1 MMGWTTY
8 SNLEFQLFC
17 YFTDPSYHNCT
28 TYRFDFDVMQ
38 GNLALEHIEN
48 TMVFLTSPSTSGIPL
63 RSEEH
68 TSELQSRSDLVCRL
82 LLEKKNNVCPTRAAT
97 SRSSSQ
103 ACSVRFSPSLTR
115 SISAIWSVTAAKIW
129 LMPAFCWLTAAA
141 ICRTAATFSRVM
153 PESARRF
160 SPDDVTSTMPAS
172 ILFVLAS
179 VRETAVPMELV
190 NSWRIPPTSLVA
202 LID

>member
-82 LLEKKNNVCPTRAAT
+82 LLEKKNN
-97 SRSSSQ
+97 
-103 ACSVRFSPSLTR
+103 
-115 SISAIWSVTAAKIW
+115 
-129 LMPAFCWLTAAA
+129 
-141 ICRTAATFSRVM
+141 ICR
-153 PESARRF
+153 P
-160 SPDDVTSTMPAS
+160 S
-172 ILFVLAS
+172 IPRQLPRLGE
-179 VRETAVPMELV
+179 RTK
-190 NSWRIPPTSLVA
+190 PTSCRKPCSF
-202 LID
+202 